1 MLGPEITYSDT
12 ACIITMPVDDF
23 LYNPQG
29 SYHDGMLATVMD
41 VAMGHLIKKTTGVA
55 GITLEMKNQYLRPL
69 TIGPARCEGRF
80 LRHSRGLSFLEA
92 RTGTARIGWSRMQR
106 RPGRWARPPD
116 NGARGRRSVA
126 EAR

>member
-1 MLGPEITYSDT
+1 M

-29 SYHDGMLATVMD
+29 SYHGGMLATVMD

-92 RTGTARIGWSRMQR
+92 RIWDGQNRLVAHATSTWKM
-106 RPGRWARPPD
+106 
-116 NGARGRRSVA
+116 GAAAG
-126 EAR
+126 